1 MLRTGIILVLLVAAG
16 TAVAAASRVY
26 DLPIGDPAR
35 KDRTVA
41 VPLDAVVDTRTG
53 STLTPGDLPAR
64 LTGVRLLLLGETHT
78 HEESHRAQLRV
89 IRALHE
95 AGRRVL
101 VGLEMFPYTEQ
112 AVLDEWRA
120 GSLTEQEFVARSR
133 WYEHWGY
140 HWHYYRDIFLFARE
154 QGLPM
159 HAVNTPR
166 EVVTA
171 VRKKGFENLT
181 EEEAAHVPPRIDT
194 DHPEH
199 MTLFKASVGEGDT
212 VHGGLSAEAWQGMLA
227 AQATWDASMGYHA
240 VRALEAAGDPNAV
253 MVVLVGS
260 GHVAYGLGIERQARL
275 WFDGGVAS
283 IIPVPI
289 RDAQGAVKE
298 VRASYADFIWGVPF
312 EAELRFPTLGVA
324 TRAAEGGAGH
334 RQVLAVEK
342 GSVAARAGFEP
353 GDVLLSMD
361 GHPVTDRETLN
372 RLMAAKTWGDS
383 AVFVVRRGEDERP
396 LTAYFR
402 RTPPTS

>member
-1 MLRTGIILVLLVAAG
+1 MFRTATALSLFLVAAG
-16 TAVAAASRVY
+16 TAAAAARVY

-35 KDRTVA
+35 RDRTVE
-41 VPLDAVVDTRTG
+41 VPLDAIVDTR
-53 STLTPGDLPAR
+53 SDAVLTPSELPAR
-64 LTGVRLLLLGETHT
+64 LAGARLVLLGETHT

-112 AVLDEWRA
+112 RVLDEWRTGA
-120 GSLTEQEFVARSR
+120 LTEQEFVARSR

-171 VRKKGFENLT
+171 VRKKGFENLS
-181 EEEAAHVPPRIDT
+181 EEQAAHVPPRIDT

-199 MTLFKASVGEGDT
+199 MTLFKASVGEADA
-212 VHGGLSAEAWQGMLA
+212 VHGGMSPEAWQGMLA
-227 AQATWDASMGYHA
+227 AQATWDASMGYNA

-275 WFDGGVAS
+275 WFDGGIAS
-283 IIPVPI
+283 VIPVPI

-298 VRASYADFIWGVPF
+298 VRASFADFVWGVPY
-312 EAELRFPTLGVA
+312 EAEFRFPSLGLS
-324 TRAAEGGAGH
+324 TRAAPGGAE
-334 RQVLAVEK
+334 RQVLMVEK
-342 GSVAARAGFEP
+342 GSAAARAGFEV
-353 GDVLLSMD
+353 GDVLVSMD
-361 GHPVTDRETLN
+361 GYPLPDRETLN
-372 RLMAAKTWGDS
+372 RLMAAKTWGDAS
-383 AVFVVRRGEDERP
+383 VFVVRRGDEERS

-402 RTPPTS
+402 RTPPAP